1 MLSRSSTIFDCLI
14 YKGYGHRVASRDHF
28 PHPDAPFA
36 LDLGSKDVQLV
47 HKAAAA
53 ARCPMPLASLLRDRF
68 VASQNV
74 GRGTLDWSAV
84 ALKTSEEA
92 GSRQAGEVG
101 EELWRFHGFA
111 SFFCGFS
118 RIFMDFR

>member
-1 MLSRSSTIFDCLI
+1 M
-14 YKGYGHRVASRDHF
+14 ASRDHF
-28 PHPDAPFA
+28 PHPDAHFA

-47 HKAAAA
+47 HQAAAA

-101 EELWRFHGFA
+101 EELWRFHRFA
-111 SFFCGFS
+111 SFFLWFFTYFHGF
-118 RIFMDFR
+118 